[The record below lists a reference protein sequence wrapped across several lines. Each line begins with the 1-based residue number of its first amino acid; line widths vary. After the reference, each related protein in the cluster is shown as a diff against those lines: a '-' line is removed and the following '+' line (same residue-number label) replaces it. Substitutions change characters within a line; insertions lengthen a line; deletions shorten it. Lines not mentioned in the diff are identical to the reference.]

1 MVSKIKSLI
10 KTEQVKDTAFRY
22 ILHGNALFIGVIFLA
37 LFITLFYQSSLS
49 IKTFGFHFFVSD
61 IWDPVSEQ
69 YGALVF
75 IVGSLITSI
84 VSLLISFP
92 IALAIALM
100 IIAKKSRMGSLLDWV
115 IKISA
120 SIPSVVY
127 GFWGLLVLVP
137 LIRKVQLYFEW
148 LPYGVGLLSA
158 IIILTIMI
166 IPFSVLLFKQIL
178 ERLPK
183 ELEEASLSLG
193 ATYRE
198 MMVSV
203 IYPYCKSSLN
213 AAIILSFG
221 RAVSETMAVT
231 MVIGNVNKL
240 PQSLISP
247 TNSLASVLVNE
258 FSEASQALHI
268 SSLYYLT
275 LILFLIT
282 VLSVILSRF
291 ITKKI
296 RVLR

>member
-1 MVSKIKSLI
+1 M
-10 KTEQVKDTAFRY
+10 
-22 ILHGNALFIGVIFLA
+22 
-37 LFITLFYQSSLS
+37 
-49 IKTFGFHFFVSD
+49 
-61 IWDPVSEQ
+61 
-69 YGALVF
+69 
-75 IVGSLITSI
+75 GSLITSI

-100 IIAKKSRMGSLLDWV
+100 IISKKSRMGSLLDWV
-115 IKISA
+115 IKIAA

-137 LIRKVQLYFEW
+137 LIRKVQLHFEW

-282 VLSVILSRF
+282 VVSVVLSRF